1 MARSLSRSLRRS
13 QRKQHGFKC
22 MRERYVSTHT
32 LPCPS
37 LIISYRRRFHG
48 NNGTLFASSSVD
60 NLKVFTGS
68 STQKYDNQRPIKV
81 RNTSQRRMFQGCL
94 TMTRGSPDRQTFD
107 ANLTSTLANSLRTI
121 LTYTSSER
129 GRMAV
134 PLITEAQSISPFP
147 IKMVVKVGGVDIG

>member
-1 MARSLSRSLRRS
+1 
-13 QRKQHGFKC
+13 
-22 MRERYVSTHT
+22 
-32 LPCPS
+32 
-37 LIISYRRRFHG
+37 
-48 NNGTLFASSSVD
+48 
-60 NLKVFTGS
+60 
-68 STQKYDNQRPIKV
+68 
-81 RNTSQRRMFQGCL
+81 
-94 TMTRGSPDRQTFD
+94 MTRGSPDRQTFD